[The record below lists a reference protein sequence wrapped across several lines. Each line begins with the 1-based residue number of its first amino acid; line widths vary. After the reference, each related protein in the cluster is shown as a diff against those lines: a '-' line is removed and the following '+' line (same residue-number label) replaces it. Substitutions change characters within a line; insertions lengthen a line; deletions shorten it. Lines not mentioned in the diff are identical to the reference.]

1 MLSDLHD
8 SWTSMTAA
16 AVLLLV
22 VRVSVFV
29 RAAAGSGDF
38 GCMILRVRCWFK
50 MFVNSHAVRPYI
62 CYSEG
67 KKRVA

>member
-8 SWTSMTAA
+8 LWTSMTAA

-29 RAAAGSGDF
+29 RAAVTSEKGCGPRPGSFDF
-38 GCMILRVRCWFK
+38 VL
-50 MFVNSHAVRPYI
+50 
-62 CYSEG
+62 EL
-67 KKRVA
+67 